1 MSFISKGVFQ
11 ERIVKNGKL
20 VEDVNANSFATNASG
35 KFNYFVEGK
44 KNNKKFTFTNMRA
57 KGRGTKKRGTKKRG
71 TKERGAKER
80 GAKER
85 GTKERGAKERGAK
98 KKKSSRKSKKRYSSK
113 K

>member
-1 MSFISKGVFQ
+1 MSFISKGFFQ

-35 KFNYFVEGK
+35 KLNYIVEGK
-44 KNNKKFTFTNMRA
+44 KNNKKFTFTNMR
-57 KGRGTKKRGTKKRG
+57 KT
-71 TKERGAKER
+71 RGAKER

-85 GTKERGAKERGAK
+85 GSK
-98 KKKSSRKSKKRYSSK
+98 KKANRKSKKGK